1 MDDSRFPGLPHPA
14 ADPELIRNW
23 VAGWAASRGTP
34 APVERPWGLYM
45 AVGDERLVE
54 RHVLLHADEAT
65 VHQAAAAVTV
75 PQTWLMVFDEPE
87 QVAAWLP
94 PGWEV
99 DHAETGHLMAVD
111 LQVTGPVPPEGHSRT
126 PEGYSRTVE
135 TRDGV
140 TYVCVHDDATDETAA
155 CGQASVLGQN
165 AVMDRIHTEE
175 AHRRRG
181 LGSLVMR
188 TLADSAVAGGATLGL
203 LGATPQGRALYET
216 LGWKAHSILTE
227 CVYRP

>member
-1 MDDSRFPGLPHPA
+1 MDDFRFPGLPHPA

-23 VAGWAASRGTP
+23 VVGWAASRGTP
-34 APVERPWGLYM
+34 VPIERPWGLYM
-45 AVGDERLVE
+45 AVGDERLVG

-65 VHQAAAAVTV
+65 VRQVAAAVTV

-87 QVAAWLP
+87 QVATWLP
-94 PGWEV
+94 NGWEV
-99 DHAETGHLMAVD
+99 DHGETGHLMTVD
-111 LQVTGPVPPEGHSRT
+111 LQVTGPAPPA
-126 PEGYSRTVE
+126 GYARTVE

-140 TYVCVHDDATDETAA
+140 IYVCVHDEATDEPAA
-155 CGQASVLGQN
+155 CGQVSVLREN
-165 AVMDRIHTEE
+165 AVMDSIRTEE

-188 TLADSAVAGGATLGL
+188 TLADSAVAAGATLGL

>member
-1 MDDSRFPGLPHPA
+1 M
-14 ADPELIRNW
+14 
-23 VAGWAASRGTP
+23 
-34 APVERPWGLYM
+34 ERPWGVYM
-45 AVGDERLVE
+45 AVGDERLVG

-94 PGWEV
+94 RGWEV
-99 DHAETGHLMAVD
+99 DHAETGHLMTVD
-111 LQVTGPVPPEGHSRT
+111 LQVTGPVP

-140 TYVCVHDDATDETAA
+140 TYVCVRDDATDENAA
-155 CGQASVLGQN
+155 SGQASVLGGN
-165 AVMDRIHTEE
+165 AVMDRIVTQE

-188 TLADSAVAGGATLGL
+188 TLTDSAVAAGATLGL